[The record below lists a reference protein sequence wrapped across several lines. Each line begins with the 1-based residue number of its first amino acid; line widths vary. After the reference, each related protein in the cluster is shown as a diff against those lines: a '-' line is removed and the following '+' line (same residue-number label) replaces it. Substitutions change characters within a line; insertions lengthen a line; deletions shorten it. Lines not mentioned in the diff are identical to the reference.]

1 MRGKGSD
8 PRRPG
13 WVPFLRACGLP
24 RLQINAPRSSA
35 DRSLTPAHLSGCQS
49 RMGSWSRSAWR
60 WPYWL
65 LCMCYW
71 LLKRPA
77 PDHVRE
83 DGESRPA
90 PFARAGALSRLK
102 VLGGRCRSASPP
114 LGRHVDCHAS
124 TAGRRQYVRL
134 ENARNSAVRRCCL
147 NADCDPP
154 CHTTARGARSNR
166 ACQNACSFYV
176 LMHQQD

>member
-1 MRGKGSD
+1 MRGKGSI

-13 WVPFLRACGLP
+13 WVPELRACGLP

-49 RMGSWSRSAWR
+49 RNCARRDARAWR
-60 WPYWL
+60 WPSRL
-65 LCMCYW
+65 LRMCYW

-83 DGESRPA
+83 DGESHPA

-102 VLGGRCRSASPP
+102 VWGGRCRSASPP
-114 LGRHVDCHAS
+114 LGRHVDHHTS
-124 TAGRRQYVRL
+124 TIARAIVVTVR
-134 ENARNSAVRRCCL
+134 NARNSAVRRCCL
-147 NADCDPP
+147 NADANPP
-154 CHTTARGARSNR
+154 CHYGAQR
-166 ACQNACSFYV
+166 A
-176 LMHQQD
+176 